1 MSVVDNLKSTQV
13 TPKTAA
19 IFAVIT
25 LIVVG
30 GIICIV
36 KSVMMPPQNTELATE
51 ITNRSP
57 EVKVTL
63 KDSVKTSTPAKA
75 KKNTI
80 TAKPV
85 DACVL
90 IAQRNIFKPL
100 VSSGPAVPGG
110 NKPIPPITLGVIPS
124 MPGGPGGMR
133 GPGGPDQGK
142 SKIAFTGIVQ
152 TPEGVMALLENT
164 ATNETKYVR
173 VGDNAFGASVT
184 EVSPSAV
191 TIISEGQP
199 VRLALGDNKISTP
212 PPAATPPGAPG
223 QGGPPQP
230 GQGMPPGAMPPGAM
244 PPTQPMPMVMPAQ
257 NTGGNRGA
265 RQGGGRRRN
274 AN

>member
-30 GIICIV
+30 GIIFIV

-75 KKNTI
+75 NKNTI

-100 VSSGPAVPGG
+100 VSSAPAVPGG
-110 NKPIPPITLGVIPS
+110 NKPIPPITLGVMPS
-124 MPGGPGGMR
+124 MPGGMR
-133 GPGGPDQGK
+133 GPGGGPEQGK

-164 ATNETKYVR
+164 ANNETKYVR

-184 EVSPSAV
+184 EVSATAV

-199 VRLALGDNKISTP
+199 VRLALGENKISTP

-244 PPTQPMPMVMPAQ
+244 QPTPMPAMAQ
-257 NTGGNRGA
+257 PRNATGNNRS
-265 RQGGGRRRN
+265 RQAGGRRRN

>member
-30 GIICIV
+30 SIIFIV

-57 EVKVTL
+57 EVRVTL

-75 KKNTI
+75 NKNTI

-110 NKPIPPITLGVIPS
+110 NKPIPPITLGVMPS

-184 EVSPSAV
+184 EVNASAV

-199 VRLALGDNKISTP
+199 VRLALGDNKTSTP

-244 PPTQPMPMVMPAQ
+244 PPGAMPAMMQ
-257 NTGGNRGA
+257 APASRGNGGA
-265 RQGGGRRRN
+265 RQNGGRRRN